1 MALAECI
8 KQSGTLNETSANV
21 EALIDLSLL
30 KHQGLIKQPRTI
42 AETGLDVELLID
54 LTLKHLYDGGVLDL
68 QQLADRMALTGNLLE
83 GMLVN
88 LRKDSRV
95 EVLAAKE
102 NSAGVRYQ
110 LTELGRAEAKNA
122 YVRSGYIGRAP
133 VTLDHYTQLVAAQS
147 VFNCTA
153 SKADLME
160 AFAGVVIEEHLYNQ
174 LGPALHSGR
183 ALLVYGPAG
192 SGKTYICK
200 RLARCLGGPIYLPH
214 AIAVGREIIR
224 FYDPMIHIPVDQGNE
239 QANYQ
244 LENRT
249 DQRLLLCERP
259 VAISG
264 GELTM
269 DRLELRYD
277 PVTRLNHAPIQLK
290 TNNGIYIIDDMGRQ
304 RMPPI
309 ELLNRWI
316 VPMEEHIDYL
326 TVGTGQHFPVP
337 FDTVLVFS
345 TNLHPLELADE
356 AFLRRLGY
364 KIQFTDITKEQF
376 TLIWE
381 DVCRERNVTV
391 EDGVLDCLY
400 KLYDQTQRPFM
411 PCQPR
416 DLISMGLDMA
426 AFKNTRGH
434 LSIENIRLAWDTYF
448 IDISERGE

>member
-1 MALAECI
+1 M
-8 KQSGTLNETSANV
+8 
-21 EALIDLSLL
+21 SLL
-30 KHQGLIKQPRTI
+30 ELIKQPRTI
-42 AETGLDVELLID
+42 DETALDAELLID
-54 LTLKHLYDGGVLDL
+54 LTLKHFYDGGVLDL

-83 GMLVN
+83 GILTT
-88 LRKDSRV
+88 LRKDSRI
-95 EVLAAKE
+95 EALAAKE

-110 LTELGRAEAKNA
+110 LTDLGRAEAKNA
-122 YVRSGYIGRAP
+122 YLRSGYIGRAP
-133 VTLDHYTQLVAAQS
+133 ITIDHYRQLVEAQS

-153 SKADLME
+153 SKEQLKD
-160 AFAGVVIEEHLYNQ
+160 AFAGVVLEDHLYDQ

-183 ALLVYGPAG
+183 AIMVYGPAG

-200 RLARCLGGPIYLPH
+200 RLARCLGGPVHLPY
-214 AIAVGREIIR
+214 AISVGREIIQ
-224 FYDPMIHIPVDQGNE
+224 FFDPLIHVPVY
-239 QANYQ
+239 QASEKVGYHF
-244 LENRT
+244 ENRT
-249 DQRLLLCERP
+249 DQRLILCERP

-290 TNNGIYIIDDMGRQ
+290 TNNGIYIVDDMGRQ

-356 AFLRRLGY
+356 AYLRRLGY

-376 TLIWE
+376 TLIWG
-381 DVCRERNVTV
+381 DVCRERSVTL
-391 EDGVLDCLY
+391 EEGVLGCVFE
-400 KLYDQTQRPFM
+400 LYDQTKRSFL

-416 DLISMGLDMA
+416 DLIGIGLDMA
-426 AFKNTRGH
+426 AFKNNRGH
-434 LSIENIRLAWDTYF
+434 LSKENIRLAWDTYF
-448 IDISERGE
+448 IDI

>member
-1 MALAECI
+1 M
-8 KQSGTLNETSANV
+8 
-21 EALIDLSLL
+21 SLL
-30 KHQGLIKQPRTI
+30 KLIKQPRTI
-42 AETGLDVELLID
+42 GETDLDAELLID

-68 QQLADRMALTGNLLE
+68 QQLVDRMALTGNLLE
-83 GMLVN
+83 GILLN
-88 LRKDSRV
+88 LRKDSRI

-110 LTELGRAEAKNA
+110 LTELGRSEAKQA
-122 YVRSGYIGRAP
+122 YIRSGYIGRAP
-133 VTLDHYTQLVAAQS
+133 VTLDHYRRLVEAQS
-147 VFNCTA
+147 VFDCTA
-153 SKADLME
+153 GKAELME
-160 AFAGVVIEEHLYNQ
+160 AFAGVVLEEHYYDQ

-200 RLARCLGGPIYLPH
+200 RLAQCLGGPIHLPY

-224 FYDPMIHIPVDQGNE
+224 FFDPMIHIPVDQVSGK
-239 QANYQ
+239 ANYQ
-244 LENRT
+244 LESRT
-249 DQRLLLCERP
+249 DQRLILCERP

-269 DRLELRYD
+269 DRLELHYD

-316 VPMEEHIDYL
+316 VPMEEHVDYL
-326 TVGTGQHFPVP
+326 TVGTGQHFQVP

-364 KIQFTDITKEQF
+364 KIQFTDITKDQF
-376 TLIWE
+376 TRIWA
-381 DVCRERNVTV
+381 DVCRERNATV
-391 EDGVLDCLY
+391 EDGVLDCVY
-400 KLYDQTQRPFM
+400 ELYDRTKRPFM

-416 DLISMGLDMA
+416 DLIGMGLDMA
-426 AFKNTRGH
+426 AFKNNRGL
-434 LSIENIRLAWDTYF
+434 LSKENIRLAWDTYF
-448 IDISERGE
+448 IDI

>member
-1 MALAECI
+1 M
-8 KQSGTLNETSANV
+8 
-21 EALIDLSLL
+21 SLL
-30 KHQGLIKQPRTI
+30 ELIKQPRTI
-42 AETGLDVELLID
+42 DESALDVELLLD

-68 QQLADRMALTGNLLE
+68 QQLADRMALTGNLME
-83 GMLVN
+83 GILIT
-88 LRKDSRV
+88 LRKDFRI
-95 EVLAAKE
+95 EALAAKG

-110 LTELGRAEAKNA
+110 LTDLGRAEAKNA
-122 YVRSGYIGRAP
+122 YLRSGYIGRAP
-133 VTLDHYTQLVAAQS
+133 ITIDHYRQLVEAQS
-147 VFNCTA
+147 VFNCTV
-153 SKADLME
+153 SKAQLKSF
-160 AFAGVVIEEHLYNQ
+160 FADVVLEDHLYDQ

-183 ALLVYGPAG
+183 AIMVYGPAG
-192 SGKTYICK
+192 SGKTFICK
-200 RLARCLGGPIYLPH
+200 HLARSLGDPIYIPY
-214 AIAVGREIIR
+214 AISVGREIIQ
-224 FYDPMIHIPVDQGNE
+224 FFDPLIHIPVYKVGEKVGYHFDT
-239 QANYQ
+239 
-244 LENRT
+244 RT
-249 DQRLLLCERP
+249 DQRLILCERP

-290 TNNGIYIIDDMGRQ
+290 ANNGIYIVDDMGRQ

-316 VPMEEHIDYL
+316 VPMEEHTDYL

-364 KIQFTDITKEQF
+364 KIQFTDITREQF
-376 TLIWE
+376 ALIWGN
-381 DVCRERNVTV
+381 VCREQNIVI
-391 EDGVLDCLY
+391 EEGVLDCVFE
-400 KLYDQTQRPFM
+400 LYDQTKRSFL

-416 DLISMGLDMA
+416 DLIGIGLDMA
-426 AFKNTRGH
+426 AFKNNRGH
-434 LSIENIRLAWDTYF
+434 LSKENIRLAWDTYF